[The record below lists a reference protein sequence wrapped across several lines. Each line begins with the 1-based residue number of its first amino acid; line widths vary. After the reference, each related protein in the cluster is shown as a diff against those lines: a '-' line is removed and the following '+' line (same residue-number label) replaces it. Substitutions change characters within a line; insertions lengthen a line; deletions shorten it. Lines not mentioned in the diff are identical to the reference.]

1 VLHLIAAKPR
11 WYRESCPFR
20 PWTEGVFCYDTG
32 SLLGAYAWEEWMM
45 TEKLAGVYDPEE
57 HEEELYEWW
66 EEQGYFHPEKQVELG
81 LATEDGPRWC
91 ITMPPPNVTG
101 ALHLGHAMVAAVE
114 DLMTRY
120 HRMRGEETL
129 YLPGMD
135 HAGIATQNVV
145 ERELAKEGL
154 TRHDLG
160 REKFVERAWE
170 WTKIYH
176 DRIAEQTRRL
186 GVSCDWTREQF
197 TLDEDLSDAVRT
209 AFVRLYRKGLI
220 YQGSY
225 LVNWCPRC
233 ESAISDLEVIA
244 VERHAHLWTIRYPI
258 VNEDWDGPRHEW
270 TSGRWAEGATEFIE
284 MATTRPETIL
294 GDTAVATSP
303 DDPRWRDLVGETAV
317 LPAIGRRI
325 PIIADQ
331 AVDPDFGTG
340 AVKITPA
347 HDPTDN
353 EIGIRHD
360 LPAIDVMT
368 DTADMNENAGPY
380 VGQDRYECRRNI
392 VKDFDKEGLLVDV
405 EPYTHSVG
413 TCERC
418 HTDVE
423 PRVSTQWFV
432 KTKPLAEAAMKAVR
446 EGETVIVP
454 EREEERFFHW
464 MENIRDWC
472 ISRQL
477 WWGHRIPVWYC
488 ASCGEHTSGMTDPT
502 ECPRCGSEDLYQE
515 EDVLDTW
522 FSSGLWPFSTLGW
535 PDTDAPDYQR
545 FYPTD
550 TRETAYDIL
559 FFWVAR
565 EMMLGIEMTGQSPYS
580 TVYLHGL
587 VRNENGEKISKS
599 MENIDEY
606 DPLNI
611 IDTYGT
617 DALRY
622 TLMTSSTPGLDMNL
636 DPRRLEGARNFANK
650 IWQAAR
656 FVLMNTSAEDA
667 ADYQRPSASMD
678 LELADRWIL
687 SRLNRLIKNVN
698 RLFESHQY
706 GEAGRQINDFVWSEY
721 CDWYIE
727 ASKVRL
733 YDEDVDNRVPLAVL
747 LHVLE
752 TSLRLLHPYM
762 PFVTEAIWQALPDET
777 KQGEALI
784 VARWPESDVALLDGE
799 AEKNM
804 VLLMDLIRGIRN
816 RRAEYRVTPGKP
828 IPAMIVA
835 PDAYDILTEQEAMLC
850 SLAKLD
856 PDRLT
861 IEQSIEPPSQAATIV
876 VGKTTCY
883 LPLAEIV
890 DLAEERERLS
900 KALADVEARIAHSKE
915 LLAGPFA
922 ERAPE
927 HVVERERDKLKDL
940 KTERAEFERRLETL
954 S

>member
-1 VLHLIAAKPR
+1 M
-11 WYRESCPFR
+11 S
-20 PWTEGVFCYDTG
+20 D
-32 SLLGAYAWEEWMM
+32 
-45 TEKLAGVYDPEE
+45 KLAPVYDPAE
-57 HEEELYEWW
+57 HEEGLYEWW
-66 EEQGYFHPEKQVELG
+66 EEQGYFRPEKQVELG
-81 LATEDGPRWC
+81 LATERGPCWC

-120 HRMRGEETL
+120 HRMCGAETL

-145 ERELAKEGL
+145 ERELAKEGV

-170 WTKIYH
+170 WTKVYH
-176 DRIAEQTRRL
+176 DRIANQTRRL
-186 GVSCDWTREQF
+186 GVSCDWTRERF
-197 TLDEDLSDAVRT
+197 TLDEGLSRAVRT
-209 AFVRLYRKGLI
+209 AFVRLYKKGLI

-225 LVNWCPRC
+225 LVHWCPRC
-233 ESAISDLEVIA
+233 ESAVSDLEVIPD
-244 VERHAHLWTIRYPI
+244 EREGRLWTIRYPI
-258 VNEDWDGPRHEW
+258 VNEDWDGPEHPW
-270 TSGRWAEGATEFIE
+270 SSGRWAEGATDFVE

-303 DDPRWRDLVGETAV
+303 DDPRWRDLIGRPVV

-325 PIIADQ
+325 PIIADE
-331 AVDPDFGTG
+331 AVDPAFGTG

-368 DTADMNENAGPY
+368 DTADMNEYAGPY
-380 VGQDRYECRRNI
+380 AGQSRYECRRNI
-392 VKDFDKEGLLVDV
+392 VKDLEKEGLLLEV
-405 EPYTHSVG
+405 EPYTHTVG

-418 HTDVE
+418 HTDIE

-432 KTKPLAEAAMKAVR
+432 RTKPLAEAAMRAVR

-477 WWGHRIPVWYC
+477 WWGHRIPVWHC
-488 ASCGEHTSGMTDPT
+488 ATCGEHTSQMTDAT
-502 ECPRCGSEDLYQE
+502 ECPHCGSEDLQRE

-535 PDTDAPDYQR
+535 PDTESSDYQR
-545 FYPTD
+545 YYPTD
-550 TRETAYDIL
+550 MRETGYDIL

-565 EMMLGIEMTGQSPYS
+565 EMMLGIEMTGQSPYG

-587 VRNENGEKISKS
+587 VRNEHGEKISKS
-599 MENIDEY
+599 MENVDEY

-611 IDTYGT
+611 IESYGT

-656 FVLMNTSAEDA
+656 FVLMNTSPQDA
-667 ADYQRPSASMD
+667 AVFSGLSQSVD
-678 LELADRWIL
+678 LALVDRWIL
-687 SRLNRLIKNVN
+687 SRLQGLIESVD
-698 RLFESHQY
+698 RLFGSHQY
-706 GEAGRQINDFVWSEY
+706 GEAGRQTNNFVWSEY

-727 ASKVRL
+727 ATKVRL
-733 YDEDVDNRVPLAVL
+733 YDEGADHRGPLAVL

-762 PFVTEAIWQALPDET
+762 PFVTEAIWQALPEET
-777 KQGEALI
+777 KEGEALI
-784 VARWPESDVALLDGE
+784 VAPWPEPDRVFLDGE
-799 AEKNM
+799 AEDNM

-816 RRAEYRVTPGKP
+816 RRAEYRVRPGRR
-828 IPAMIVA
+828 IPAVIAA
-835 PDAYDILTEQEAMLC
+835 PHTREVLTEQRDLLC

-856 PDRLT
+856 PEGLRIVEST
-861 IEQSIEPPSQAATIV
+861 EPPSQAATIV
-876 VGKTTCY
+876 VGNTTCY
-883 LPLAEIV
+883 LPLADIV
-890 DLAEERERLS
+890 DLEEERERL
-900 KALADVEARIAHSKE
+900 AEGLADVDGRIAHSQE
-915 LLAGPFA
+915 LLIGPFA

-927 HVVERERDKLKDL
+927 EVVQRERDKLKEL
-940 KTERAEFERRLETL
+940 KTERAELERRLETL

>member
-1 VLHLIAAKPR
+1 MFGEGLA
-11 WYRESCPFR
+11 PF
-20 PWTEGVFCYDTG
+20 V
-32 SLLGAYAWEEWMM
+32 EERM
-45 TEKLAGVYDPEE
+45 TEELARVYDPEE
-57 HEEELYEWW
+57 HEERLYAWW
-66 EEQGYFHPEKQVELG
+66 EGRGYFRPEKQVELG
-81 LATEDGPRWC
+81 LASEDGPRWC

-120 HRMRGEETL
+120 HRMRGQETL

-170 WTKIYH
+170 WTKVYH
-176 DRIAEQTRRL
+176 DRIADQTRRL

-197 TLDEDLSDAVRT
+197 TLDEDLSHAVRT
-209 AFVRLYRKGLI
+209 AFVRLYKKGLI

-225 LVNWCPRC
+225 LVHWCPRC
-233 ESAISDLEVIA
+233 ESAISDLEVIPQ
-244 VERHAHLWTIRYPI
+244 EREGRLWIIRYP
-258 VNEDWDGPRHEW
+258 VVSDHWDGPRHDW
-270 TSGRWAEGATEFIE
+270 SSGRWAEGATQFIE

-294 GDTAVATSP
+294 GDTAVATSA
-303 DDPRWRDLVGETAV
+303 DDPRWRELVGQTAF
-317 LPAIGRRI
+317 LPAVERRI
-325 PIIADQ
+325 PIISDP
-331 AVDPDFGTG
+331 AVDPAFGTG
-340 AVKITPA
+340 AVKVTPA

-353 EIGIRHD
+353 EMGIRHD

-368 DTADMNENAGPY
+368 DTAEMNENAGPY
-380 VGQDRYECRRNI
+380 AGQGRYECRRAI
-392 VKDFDKEGLLVDV
+392 IRDFENEGLLVDI
-405 EPYTHSVG
+405 EPYTHAVG

-432 KTKPLAEAAMKAVR
+432 RTKPLADAAMKAVR
-446 EGETVIVP
+446 EGETVIIP
-454 EREEERFFHW
+454 EREDERFFHW

-477 WWGHRIPVWYC
+477 WWGHRIPVWTC
-488 ASCGEHTSGMTDPT
+488 RECGESASEMVDPVA
-502 ECPRCGSEDLYQE
+502 CPQCGSEELEQE

-535 PDTDAPDYQR
+535 PDTEAPDYQR

-550 TRETAYDIL
+550 MRETAYDIL

-565 EMMLGIEMTGQSPYS
+565 EMMLGIEMTGQAPYS

-587 VRNENGEKISKS
+587 VRNEIGQKISKS

-611 IDTYGT
+611 IGTYGT

-656 FVLMNTSAEDA
+656 FVLMNVSGEDVA
-667 ADYQRPSASMD
+667 GLGRPSASMALD
-678 LELADRWIL
+678 LVDRWIL
-687 SRLNRLIKNVN
+687 SRLNRLTVDVE
-698 RLFESHQY
+698 RLFASHQY

-721 CDWYIE
+721 CDWYLE

-733 YDEDVDNRVPLAVL
+733 YDEDVGNLVPVTVL

-752 TSLRLLHPYM
+752 TSLRLLHPFM
-762 PFVTEAIWQALPDET
+762 PFVTEAIWQALPDEA
-777 KQGEALI
+777 KEGEALI
-784 VARWPESDVALLDGE
+784 VARWPEPNPELVDREAEQDMALLME
-799 AEKNM
+799 
-804 VLLMDLIRGIRN
+804 LIRGIRN
-816 RRAEYRVTPGKP
+816 RRAEYRVTPGQP
-828 IPAMIVA
+828 IPAMVA
-835 PDAYDILTEQEAMLC
+835 SPEAHGVLEEQRELLC
-850 SLAKLD
+850 ALARVD
-856 PDRLT
+856 PERLT
-861 IEQSIEPPSQAATIV
+861 IEKSMEAPEQAATIV

-890 DLAEERERLS
+890 DLDEERARLAE
-900 KALADVEARIAHSKE
+900 ALADVKDRIAHSRD

-922 ERAPE
+922 ERAPD
-927 HVVERERDKLKDL
+927 HVVQRERDKLQDL
-940 KTERAEFERRLETL
+940 KTEREELARRLETMQ
-954 S
+954 

>member
-1 VLHLIAAKPR
+1 MCN
-11 WYRESCPFR
+11 REN
-20 PWTEGVFCYDTG
+20 G
-32 SLLGAYAWEEWMM
+32 SMVD
-45 TEKLAGVYDPEE
+45 KLARVYDPQE
-57 HEEELYEWW
+57 HEERLYEWW
-66 EEQGYFHPEKQVELG
+66 EREGFFRPEKQVELG
-81 LATEDGPRWC
+81 QASDDGPRWC

-120 HRMRGEETL
+120 HRMRGEQTL

-145 ERELAKEGL
+145 ERELSKEGL

-160 REKFVERAWE
+160 RERFVERAWE

-176 DRIAEQTRRL
+176 DRIADQTRRL
-186 GVSCDWTREQF
+186 GVSCDWTRERF
-197 TLDEDLSDAVRT
+197 TLDEDLSQAVRT
-209 AFVRLYRKGLI
+209 AFVRLYEKDLV

-233 ESAISDLEVIA
+233 ESAISDLEVIPD
-244 VERHAHLWTIRYPI
+244 EREGRLWHIRYPVI
-258 VNEDWDGPRHEW
+258 NDDWDGPGHPW
-270 TSGRWAEGATEFIE
+270 GSGRWAEGATDFIE

-303 DDPRWRDLVGETAV
+303 NDPRWGSLVGKTAV
-317 LPAIGRRI
+317 LPAIERHI
-325 PIIADQ
+325 PIIADE
-331 AVDPDFGTG
+331 AVDPEFGTG

-360 LPAIDVMT
+360 LPVIDVLT
-368 DTADMNENAGPY
+368 DTAEMNENAGPY
-380 VGQDRYECRRNI
+380 AGQGRFECRQNI
-392 VKDFDKEGLLVDV
+392 VEDFEREGLLVKV
-405 EPYTHSVG
+405 EPYHHAVG

-418 HTDVE
+418 HTDIE

-432 KTKPLAEAAMKAVR
+432 RTKPLAEAAMEAVR
-446 EGETVIVP
+446 RGETIIVP
-454 EREEERFFHW
+454 EREKERFFHW

-477 WWGHRIPVWYC
+477 WWGHRIPVWHC
-488 ASCGEHTSGMTDPT
+488 VNCGENASGMTDPT
-502 ECPRCGSEDLYQE
+502 ECPDCGGQDLQQE

-535 PDTDAPDYQR
+535 PDTEASDYQR
-545 FYPTD
+545 YYPTD
-550 TRETAYDIL
+550 MRETAYDIL

-587 VRNENGEKISKS
+587 VRNEDGDKISKS
-599 MENIDEY
+599 MEDIDEY

-611 IDTYGT
+611 IEKYGT

-622 TLMTSSTPGLDMNL
+622 TLMTSSTPGIDMNL
-636 DPRRLEGARNFANK
+636 DPRRLEGARNFTNK

-656 FVLMNTSAEDA
+656 FVLMNTSESDVPDLSSHIAA
-667 ADYQRPSASMD
+667 ADGD
-678 LELADRWIL
+678 LELVDRWIL
-687 SRLNRLIKNVN
+687 SRLNRVIENVE
-698 RLFESHQY
+698 RLFDSHQY
-706 GEAGRQINDFVWSEY
+706 GEAGRQINDLLWSEY

-733 YDEDVDNRVPLAVL
+733 YDDAVDNAVPVATL

-752 TSLRLLHPYM
+752 ASLRLLHPFM
-762 PFVTEAIWQALPDET
+762 PYVTEAIWQALPEEMRE
-777 KQGEALI
+777 GEAVI
-784 VARWPESDVALLDGE
+784 VARWPEVEGRLLDDG
-799 AEKNM
+799 AEEHM
-804 VLLMDLIRGIRN
+804 GLLMDLIRGIRN
-816 RRAEYRVTPGKP
+816 RRAEYRVTPGKR
-828 IPAMIVA
+828 IPAMVA
-835 PDAYDILTEQEAMLC
+835 AGDEVDVLEGQRAEICA
-850 SLAKLD
+850 LAKLD
-856 PDRLT
+856 SDRLI
-861 IEQSIEPPSQAATIV
+861 IEEALVAPSQAATIV
-876 VGKTTCY
+876 AGGVTCY

-890 DLAEERERLS
+890 DLEDERQRLGE
-900 KALADVEARIAHSKE
+900 ALADLEKRIAHSEE
-915 LLAGPFA
+915 LLDGQFA

-927 HVVERERDKLKDL
+927 HVVQREREKLAELETEEKKLKH
-940 KTERAEFERRLETL
+940 RLETL

>member
-1 VLHLIAAKPR
+1 MMSD
-11 WYRESCPFR
+11 E
-20 PWTEGVFCYDTG
+20 
-32 SLLGAYAWEEWMM
+32 LGR
-45 TEKLAGVYDPEE
+45 VYDPEE
-57 HEEELYEWW
+57 HEERLYEWW
-66 EEQGYFHPEKQVELG
+66 EEEGYFRPEKQVDLG
-81 LATEDGPRWC
+81 LASHDGPRWC

-154 TRHDLG
+154 SRHDLG

-170 WTKIYH
+170 WTRIYH
-176 DRIAEQTRRL
+176 DRIADQTRRL
-186 GVSCDWTREQF
+186 GVSCDWTRERF
-197 TLDEDLSDAVRT
+197 TLDEDLSQAVRT

-233 ESAISDLEVIA
+233 ESAISDLEVIPD
-244 VERHAHLWTIRYPI
+244 EREGNFWYIRYPI
-258 VNEDWDGPRHEW
+258 FNEDWDGPEHAW
-270 TSGRWAEGATEFIE
+270 GSGRWAEGATEFIE

-303 DDPRWRDLVGETAV
+303 DDPRWRDLIGETAL
-317 LPAIGRRI
+317 LPAIERRI
-325 PIIADQ
+325 PIIADE
-331 AVDPDFGTG
+331 AVDPAFGTG

-360 LPAIDVMT
+360 LPVVDVLT

-380 VGQDRYECRRNI
+380 VGQGRFECRRNI
-392 VKDFDKEGLLVDV
+392 VEDFKREGLLVRV
-405 EPYTHSVG
+405 ESYHHAVG

-418 HTDVE
+418 HTDIE

-432 KTKPLAEAAMKAVR
+432 RTKPLAEAAMEAVR

-477 WWGHRIPVWYC
+477 WWGHRIPVWHC
-488 ASCGEHTSGMTDPT
+488 AECGQHISEMTDPT
-502 ECPRCGSEDLYQE
+502 ECPDCGSEDLHQE

-535 PDTDAPDYQR
+535 PDTEARDYQR
-545 FYPTD
+545 YYPTD
-550 TRETAYDIL
+550 MRETAYDIL

-587 VRNENGEKISKS
+587 VRNEDGQKISKS

-622 TLMTSSTPGLDMNL
+622 TLMTSSTPGIDMNL
-636 DPRRLEGARNFANK
+636 DPRRLEGARNFTNK

-656 FVLMNTSAEDA
+656 FVLMNTPDA
-667 ADYQRPSASMD
+667 DVPVLGGDVTLEEAC

-687 SRLNRLIKNVN
+687 SRLNRLIENVD
-698 RLFESHQY
+698 RLFQSHQY
-706 GEAGRQINDFVWSEY
+706 GEAGRQINDFLWSEY

-733 YDEDVDNRVPLAVL
+733 YDDDVDNSVPLAIL

-752 TSLRLLHPYM
+752 TSLRLLHPFM
-762 PFVTEAIWQALPDET
+762 PYVTEAIWQALPEET
-777 KQGEALI
+777 KDGEALI
-784 VARWPESDVALLDGE
+784 VARWPDVNAALLDRE
-799 AEKNM
+799 AEQDM

-816 RRAEYRVTPGKP
+816 RRADYRVTPGKR
-828 IPAMIVA
+828 IPAMIA
-835 PDAYDILTEQEAMLC
+835 AGDAANVLEEQRAELC
-850 SLAKLD
+850 ALAKLD
-856 PDRLT
+856 PGSLVTEESLD
-861 IEQSIEPPSQAATIV
+861 PPSQAATIV
-876 VGKTTCY
+876 AGGVTCY

-890 DLAEERERLS
+890 DLEEERERLAE
-900 KALADVEARIAHSKE
+900 ALDDLQDRIAHSEE
-915 LLAGPFA
+915 LLDGQFA

-927 HVVERERDKLKDL
+927 HVVQRERDKLAEL
-940 KTERAEFERRLETL
+940 RTERAKLEHRLEAL
-954 S
+954 G